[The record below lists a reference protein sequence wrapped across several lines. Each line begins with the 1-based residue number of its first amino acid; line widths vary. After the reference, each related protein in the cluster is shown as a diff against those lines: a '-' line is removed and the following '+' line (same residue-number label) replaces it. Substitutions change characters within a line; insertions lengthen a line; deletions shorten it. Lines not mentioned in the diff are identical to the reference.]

1 MRSAYVVV
9 TADRTD
15 VHGGEGGEAQFRF
28 RTPNADP
35 RFESVLL
42 LDRRKVVQALAMALN
57 GEGIDNGVRVNNSEE
72 FHGQTTIVPKGTL
85 RDGDQENVLTIR
97 PKSFL
102 ASGQVDNIVLMYA
115 ASPLTS
121 QL

>member
-9 TADRTD
+9 TANRTD
-15 VHGGEGGEAQFRF
+15 VSGPTSEVSFEFP
-28 RTPNADP
+28 TPNADP

-42 LDRRKVVQALAMALN
+42 LDRRNVINPLAMELN
-57 GEGIDNGVRVNNSEE
+57 GVPIDNGVRENNSDE
-72 FHGQTTIVPKGTL
+72 FHGQTTIVRKGSL
-85 RDGDQENVLTIR
+85 RNGDQENVLTIR
-97 PKSFL
+97 TSL
-102 ASGQVDNIVLMYA
+102 VLVASQVDNIVLMYT